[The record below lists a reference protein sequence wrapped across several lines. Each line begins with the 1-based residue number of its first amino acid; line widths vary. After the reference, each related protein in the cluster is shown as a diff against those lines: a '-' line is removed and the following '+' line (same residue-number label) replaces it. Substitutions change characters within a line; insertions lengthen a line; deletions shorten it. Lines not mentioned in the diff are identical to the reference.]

1 MTTRDYQK
9 KNGFAIFLSYF
20 KPHRKLFILD
30 MICATLVSF
39 VNLIY
44 PILSRRALHD
54 LLPQKAYAA
63 FFVLIGIMVGI
74 YAVRACLQYIVTYWG
89 HTFGVRVEADIRRD
103 LFTHF
108 EELSFD
114 FYDKNRTGHLMSRLT
129 TDLFD
134 VTELAHHGPEDICI
148 SFLTI
153 AGALVVMF
161 TIQWRLAIVVAI
173 IIPIAMAVVFCLR
186 RRMML
191 TSRQVKARQ
200 ANINAAI
207 ESSLSG
213 IRVAKAFANE
223 DEEIEKF
230 GETNENYKNV
240 KHDYYRVM
248 AEFFSSIEFFLSV
261 LSVAVIGMGGF
272 LIMKGYIDYVDLIT
286 FQLYVMAFT
295 TPLRKVA
302 NFSETFTNGT
312 AGFTRFLEIMRTE
325 PTLKDAPDAVDL
337 PKVEGEITLEDVH
350 FSYKQEQEVLDGV
363 SLIVHPGE
371 KIGVVGPSGSG
382 KSTLCQLVPRFYDVD
397 SGCIRVDGYDVR
409 RATQHSL
416 RGQIGIV
423 QQEVFLFAASIRDN
437 IRYGRPD
444 ATDEEVEAAA
454 RRAEIYDDIMEMP
467 EQFDTWVGERGTLL
481 SGGQKQRVAIAR
493 IFLKNPPIL
502 ILDEATSALDSV
514 TEARI
519 QRSFDELA
527 QGRTSLIIAHR
538 LSTIRNANRILVV
551 ENGRIAEEGT
561 HEQLLAKNGEYAR
574 LYRVQNALEGREEIA

>member
-1 MTTRDYQK
+1 M
-9 KNGFAIFLSYF
+9 
-20 KPHRKLFILD
+20 
-30 MICATLVSF
+30 
-39 VNLIY
+39 
-44 PILSRRALHD
+44 
-54 LLPQKAYAA
+54 
-63 FFVLIGIMVGI
+63 
-74 YAVRACLQYIVTYWG
+74 
-89 HTFGVRVEADIRRD
+89 
-103 LFTHF
+103 
-108 EELSFD
+108 
-114 FYDKNRTGHLMSRLT
+114 
-129 TDLFD
+129 
-134 VTELAHHGPEDICI
+134 
-148 SFLTI
+148 
-153 AGALVVMF
+153 
-161 TIQWRLAIVVAI
+161 
-173 IIPIAMAVVFCLR
+173 
-186 RRMML
+186 
-191 TSRQVKARQ
+191 
-200 ANINAAI
+200 
-207 ESSLSG
+207 
-213 IRVAKAFANE
+213 AKAFANE

-248 AEFFSSIEFFLSV
+248 AEFFSSIEFFLGV

-286 FQLYVMAFT
+286 FQLYVTAFT

-312 AGFTRFLEIMRTE
+312 AGFVRFLEIMRTE
-325 PTLKDAPDAVDL
+325 PSLKNEPDAPDL
-337 PKVEGEITLEDVH
+337 PKAEGEITLEDVH
-350 FSYKQEQEVLDGV
+350 FSYKQDQEVLDGV

-397 SGCIRVDGYDVR
+397 SGCIRVDGHDIRKV
-409 RATQHSL
+409 TQRSL
-416 RGQIGIV
+416 RSQIGIV

-551 ENGRIAEEGT
+551 ENGRIVEEGT

>member
-1 MTTRDYQK
+1 
-9 KNGFAIFLSYF
+9 
-20 KPHRKLFILD
+20 
-30 MICATLVSF
+30 
-39 VNLIY
+39 
-44 PILSRRALHD
+44 
-54 LLPQKAYAA
+54 
-63 FFVLIGIMVGI
+63 
-74 YAVRACLQYIVTYWG
+74 
-89 HTFGVRVEADIRRD
+89 
-103 LFTHF
+103 
-108 EELSFD
+108 
-114 FYDKNRTGHLMSRLT
+114 
-129 TDLFD
+129 
-134 VTELAHHGPEDICI
+134 
-148 SFLTI
+148 
-153 AGALVVMF
+153 
-161 TIQWRLAIVVAI
+161 
-173 IIPIAMAVVFCLR
+173 
-186 RRMML
+186 
-191 TSRQVKARQ
+191 
-200 ANINAAI
+200 
-207 ESSLSG
+207 
-213 IRVAKAFANE
+213 
-223 DEEIEKF
+223 
-230 GETNENYKNV
+230 
-240 KHDYYRVM
+240 M

-286 FQLYVMAFT
+286 FQLYVTAFT

-481 SGGQKQRVAIAR
+481 SGGAEAARGHRAHLPEEPADPDPRRGHVRAGQRDGGAH
-493 IFLKNPPIL
+493 
-502 ILDEATSALDSV
+502 SALVRRAGAGAHVADHRAPALDHPQCQPHSRRRR
-514 TEARI
+514 TAESSRKARMSSCWRRTANTRGSTACRTRWKDAR
-519 QRSFDELA
+519 RSREGIRFFR
-527 QGRTSLIIAHR
+527 GRHLLSGERSPRHSIVAFSLPVACSFR
-538 LSTIRNANRILVV
+538 AAPS
-551 ENGRIAEEGT
+551 
-561 HEQLLAKNGEYAR
+561 AR
-574 LYRVQNALEGREEIA
+574 